1 MCFKKGQRLITSRA
15 YIRLYTNSTIIILC
29 DKKNDREL
37 IIEVV
42 NKGGDITFIIT
53 NITNDTKEVLEN
65 PLTGTY
71 NFKIAKENK
80 YRFNIK
86 SHAAIG
92 SYKIYIKKI

>member
-1 MCFKKGQRLITSRA
+1 MCFNKDKRLITSRA
-15 YIRLYTNSTIIILC
+15 YIGLYTNRTGSFLC

-42 NKGGDITFIIT
+42 NKGGDITFTIT

-71 NFKIAKENK
+71 NFKILKENK
-80 YRFNIK
+80 YRFSIK

-92 SYKIYIKKI
+92 SYKIYIRKI